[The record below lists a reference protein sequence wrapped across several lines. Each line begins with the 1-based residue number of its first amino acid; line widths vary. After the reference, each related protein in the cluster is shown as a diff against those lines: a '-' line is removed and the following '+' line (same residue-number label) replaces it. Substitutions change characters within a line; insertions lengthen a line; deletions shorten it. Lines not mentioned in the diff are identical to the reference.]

1 MLGLGLGMLSSLNR
15 DLARFNRKKKTK
27 KRVRSKKLFGLG
39 KVGLGGGILHNV
51 RPTIR
56 HNAVGLRSIGTPV
69 IKRNVL
75 ADIGGTQVRNRH
87 QESKFMSCR
96 GY

>member
-1 MLGLGLGMLSSLNR
+1 MLGLGTPLGLLSSLNK
-15 DLARFNRKKKTK
+15 DLSRFNRRKKTK

-39 KVGLGGGILHNV
+39 QVGGGILHNAVLPKQYLGV
-51 RPTIR
+51 RR
-56 HNAVGLRSIGTPV
+56 IGTPV